1 MLLTM
6 IDDILEFS
14 KAHSAGFSLERIN
27 FDISKWLVDV
37 LAIHQ
42 QGADDKK
49 ISLSYEVVGELPT
62 MVRGDPVRLA
72 QVVSN
77 LLGNAIKFT
86 DKGYVALYL
95 QVDAGDQNSMILRC
109 SIKDSGKGMDTD
121 KLALLFEPF
130 AQEDVSINR
139 RFGGAGLGLS
149 ICKKLVNLMDGE
161 ITINSK
167 VNHGSTVSFTSMLYS
182 ATSSQ
187 LAPVNL
193 RSSSAGILTG
203 VSILVAEDNHFS
215 QRLIVKLLKG
225 YGAECLVANNGLEAT
240 EIARLL
246 HIDVVLM
253 DIHMPIVD
261 GISACESIV
270 SQSSASPPV
279 IGLTADITGEGE
291 TKMLESGAAIVL
303 TKPLDEV
310 VLINTIL
317 NALNVREPLINVDDG
332 GLLSSLI
339 PLDELRDT
347 LDQLLEGLECQLKK
361 QEKANLQQLL
371 HDILGLSG
379 LYGMTQF
386 REMVL
391 SFKTA
396 YGGLSAE
403 ENLVKIALIRHHV
416 AEFFAVDSDIQV

>member
-1 MLLTM
+1 
-6 IDDILEFS
+6 
-14 KAHSAGFSLERIN
+14 
-27 FDISKWLVDV
+27 
-37 LAIHQ
+37 
-42 QGADDKK
+42 
-49 ISLSYEVVGELPT
+49 
-62 MVRGDPVRLA
+62 
-72 QVVSN
+72 
-77 LLGNAIKFT
+77 
-86 DKGYVALYL
+86 
-95 QVDAGDQNSMILRC
+95 
-109 SIKDSGKGMDTD
+109 
-121 KLALLFEPF
+121 
-130 AQEDVSINR
+130 
-139 RFGGAGLGLS
+139 
-149 ICKKLVNLMDGE
+149 
-161 ITINSK
+161 
-167 VNHGSTVSFTSMLYS
+167 MLYS

-187 LAPVNL
+187 LATVNL
-193 RSSSAGILTG
+193 RSSSTEILNG

-291 TKMLESGAAIVL
+291 AKMLESGADIVL

-317 NALNVREPLINVDDG
+317 NALNVREPLIKGDDG

-339 PLDELRDT
+339 PVAELRDT
-347 LDQLLEGLECQLKK
+347 LDQLLEGLERKLKK

-391 SFKTA
+391 SFKMA

-403 ENLVKIALIRHHV
+403 ENLVKIASIRHHV
-416 AEFFAVDSDIQV
+416 AEFFAADSDIQV